1 MTDTKLLRDVIAKS
15 GLKINFIAETVG
27 ISRAALYRKIN
38 NAVPFNQF
46 EIEKLC
52 SVLPIKTL
60 KEKEAIFFAKDVD
73 K

>member
-1 MTDTKLLRDVIAKS
+1 MTDTNMLRDVIARS
-15 GLKINFIAETVG
+15 GLKIGFIAQVVG

-38 NAVPFNQF
+38 NESPFNQF
-46 EIEKLC
+46 EIEKMC

-73 K
+73 N

>member
-1 MTDTKLLRDVIAKS
+1 MTDTKMLRDVIAQS
-15 GLKINFIAETVG
+15 GLKIGFIARVIG

-38 NAVPFNQF
+38 NESPFNQF

-60 KEKEAIFFAKDVD
+60 REKEAIFFAKDVD